1 MQGSSGTVS
10 ETKEWAESVCS
21 YDVFLLAFLRHSD
34 HYGDVQRAHTS
45 LEKLSS
51 VASRFCD
58 ALCDSSELRNHLNA
72 YFAAESVRDRFRPLS
87 AALNAILA
95 TFREQE
101 VEGLPKSTN
110 LSFSSNDLGIVGI
123 YDDGSHV
130 FSSGQHSGLV
140 IFSELQ
146 SHSLSTDTSPNI
158 PYGEQLASPSSSK
171 CQTRFMPSFF
181 PPQSL
186 KYAQSHI
193 SDHPLMNHAIGLVF
207 TDAQVSIWWHDRE
220 STIQSSTI
228 DIETELSKLV
238 VLLVILQ
245 RFSRIDWGF
254 SAALESSVDGT
265 TLIAVDKH
273 VFRATIRPE
282 DLGTRRGRGT
292 FTSRVSDVSNPSFDY
307 FMKATF
313 VDAEADGESAI
324 IKKCHELAQGDT
336 VILDHIPKV
345 IAAQTFPELATSRIR
360 RHLNLG
366 SNRSRMPCILVF
378 EQLQPITALPPEL
391 LWSAIWDIV
400 RCHFL
405 LWQLGVHHRDISVGN
420 LMYNATTGK
429 GILNDFDIAII
440 LDRDTIPAPCPR
452 TTFGTVPFMALEL
465 LAAPQSKSQA
475 FHLYRHDL
483 ESFTWTLLWIC
494 TGYSHKARSREDPL
508 ANVFSDDRVSSLRAK

>member
-1 MQGSSGTVS
+1 
-10 ETKEWAESVCS
+10 
-21 YDVFLLAFLRHSD
+21 
-34 HYGDVQRAHTS
+34 
-45 LEKLSS
+45 
-51 VASRFCD
+51 
-58 ALCDSSELRNHLNA
+58 
-72 YFAAESVRDRFRPLS
+72 
-87 AALNAILA
+87 
-95 TFREQE
+95 
-101 VEGLPKSTN
+101 
-110 LSFSSNDLGIVGI
+110 
-123 YDDGSHV
+123 
-130 FSSGQHSGLV
+130 
-140 IFSELQ
+140 
-146 SHSLSTDTSPNI
+146 
-158 PYGEQLASPSSSK
+158 
-171 CQTRFMPSFF
+171 
-181 PPQSL
+181 
-186 KYAQSHI
+186 
-193 SDHPLMNHAIGLVF
+193 MNHAIGLVF

-245 RFSRIDWGF
+245 RFSHIDWGF
-254 SAALESSVDGT
+254 SAGLESSVDGT
-265 TLIAVDKH
+265 ILIVVDKH

-336 VILDHIPKV
+336 MILDHIPKV
-345 IAAQTFPELATSRIR
+345 VAAQTFPELATSRIR
-360 RHLNLG
+360 RQLNLG
-366 SNRSRMPCILVF
+366 STGSRMPCILVF
-378 EQLQPITALPPEL
+378 EQLEPITALPPEL

-420 LMYNATTGK
+420 LMYNASTGK
-429 GILNDFDIAII
+429 GILNDFDLAVIVD
-440 LDRDTIPAPCPR
+440 LSEIPAPCPR

-494 TGYSHKARSREDPL
+494 TGYSHKTRSRADPL
-508 ANVFSDDRVSSLRAK
+508 ADVFSDDRVWSYRAKYDASESFVIDPAYSRYAALILAMVSMWQDIEFARLSARSAGARVQLFMPQTPYCERPDDFYLSWILESAALAGTPVDLGIELPDVSLYDLGD